1 MIQKLTPKKF
11 VTDKDE
17 RLVAPN
23 EMILAENVTISERA
37 DGSASI
43 LKSITSG
50 ISMAMTPQLEPDA
63 KAEHAASRKTSAGNR
78 YGEIVSPKI
87 EMR

>member
-23 EMILAENVTISERA
+23 EMILAENVTNSMQEVNLMIIA
-37 DGSASI
+37 I
-43 LKSITSG
+43 KFPVVYTVWVFQLLTPYLKNY
-50 ISMAMTPQLEPDA
+50 L
-63 KAEHAASRKTSAGNR
+63 
-78 YGEIVSPKI
+78 
-87 EMR
+87 